1 LRAKVLS
8 FPDNP
13 FWDFSIH
20 VYAEEGVAEAC
31 LALQE
36 RQGADINVV
45 LYCLWAAQQGCGRLT
60 RSELREF
67 LDRVAIWRDNVII
80 PLRTLRNRLKE
91 GIGSIPVD
99 HSEIVRSTVKR
110 AELDAEHAE
119 QLFLASS
126 MPRRRNPNTQPEAA
140 AMDAAE
146 NLAQYLSLLKTK
158 SSAQERSE
166 VSSLL
171 SAVFPTISAQKIAIL
186 SRFET

>member
-1 LRAKVLS
+1 MS
-8 FPDNP
+8 YPDNP
-13 FWDFSIH
+13 FWDFSIR

-45 LYCLWAAQQGCGRLT
+45 LYCLWVAQQGCGRLA

-67 LDRVAIWRDNVII
+67 LDLIATWRDDVII
-80 PLRTLRNRLKE
+80 PLRTLRKRLKE
-91 GIGSIPVD
+91 GIGSIPAD
-99 HSEIVRSTVKR
+99 HSEIVRSTVTR

-119 QLFLASS
+119 QLLLASS
-126 MPRRRNPNTQPEAA
+126 IPGSRNPDIQPEAA

-146 NLAQYLSLLKTK
+146 NLAQYLSLLKIK
-158 SSAQERSE
+158 SSAQERTE
-166 VSSLL
+166 VSYLL
-171 SAVFPTISAQKIAIL
+171 SAVFPTVSAEKIAIL